1 MTQPPP
7 RDDRAGPDTELVRL
21 RDSEALLRQ
30 TLDAISQQ
38 VWVCD
43 ARGQTKFTN
52 RQWLDY
58 VGWSGEPPCGTEW
71 VELLHPDD
79 RDATLARWA
88 HSIATGEPFEME
100 IRLRGADGAYRW
112 FLGRAGPIR
121 DRAGTILRWVG
132 SNTDIDDGKRA
143 TAALTVERAR
153 LQAVL
158 DAVPVGIVI
167 AEAPSGR
174 IVRGNP
180 QTERIAR
187 HHVLRSPSIEAYTDW
202 PVFRPDGRPLAAEE
216 YPLSRVLV
224 TGEPTSGEEYLYRR
238 GDGTQ
243 TWVRLIAAPVRGA
256 AGETIAGVVAIV
268 DIDRE
273 KRIERALRESEKIF
287 RDLTEALPQIVW
299 TATVD
304 GGLDYC
310 NRRWPNFTG
319 TSSDEANGEGWI
331 HHLHP
336 DDAPRTRERWYRCV
350 ETGEPFETEYR
361 LRDKEGD
368 HHWFLARAVPL
379 RDEAGR
385 ILRWFGTC
393 TDIGEIVA
401 ARQTLARGSESLAR
415 EVAERT
421 RQLEEANAR
430 LRTEMEERSRAEEA
444 LRHAHKMEAIGQLT
458 GGIAHDF
465 NNLLQVVAGNLQ
477 LLNGDLA
484 GNAIAAQRIRN
495 ALSGVERGAKLASQ
509 LLAFA
514 RRQPLA
520 PQVVNLG
527 RLVRSMRDLLRRSL
541 GEEIETETAVAEG
554 LWNTLIDPVQV
565 ENAILNLAVNA
576 RDAMAGGGRLTIEVA
591 NTCLDAAHTA
601 RHPEAKPGQY
611 VMLAVSDT
619 GSGMPQDVL
628 ARAFEPFFTTKPEGH
643 GTGLGLPM
651 VYGFVRQSDGWV
663 ELDSEPGRGT
673 MVRIFLPRE
682 HREEK
687 AAPERPAGPVSG
699 GSETILVVED
709 DAEVRATVVDILR
722 DLGYRVLQAEDG
734 ASALAIVRSGVP
746 IDLLFTDVI
755 MPGAISSPELA
766 GEARRVLPDLAV
778 LFTSGYARDAI
789 VHGGRLDEGI
799 HLLSKPFR
807 NEELAH
813 RLRQL
818 LDDGNEDAPV
828 HETERDTEGRSG
840 PRPRVLLVE
849 DELLIRDWIAE
860 MLRDLGHEVEE
871 ADSAEEALARLERGG
886 IGVLVT
892 DIGLPGRSGE
902 ELAADAA
909 RLDPS
914 LRVVLA
920 TGRGRT
926 DLDAEK
932 LGCAALEY
940 LGKPY
945 EATDVERA
953 MANVLGGQ
961 RSGR

>member
-1 MTQPPP
+1 
-7 RDDRAGPDTELVRL
+7 
-21 RDSEALLRQ
+21 
-30 TLDAISQQ
+30 
-38 VWVCD
+38 
-43 ARGQTKFTN
+43 
-52 RQWLDY
+52 
-58 VGWSGEPPCGTEW
+58 
-71 VELLHPDD
+71 
-79 RDATLARWA
+79 
-88 HSIATGEPFEME
+88 
-100 IRLRGADGAYRW
+100 
-112 FLGRAGPIR
+112 
-121 DRAGTILRWVG
+121 
-132 SNTDIDDGKRA
+132 
-143 TAALTVERAR
+143 
-153 LQAVL
+153 
-158 DAVPVGIVI
+158 
-167 AEAPSGR
+167 
-174 IVRGNP
+174 
-180 QTERIAR
+180 
-187 HHVLRSPSIEAYTDW
+187 
-202 PVFRPDGRPLAAEE
+202 
-216 YPLSRVLV
+216 PLSRALV
-224 TGEPTSGEEYLYRR
+224 TGEPTPGEEYLYRR
-238 GDGTQ
+238 GDGTWA
-243 TWVRLIAAPVRGA
+243 WVRLIAAPVKGE
-256 AGETIAGVVAIV
+256 AGETIATMVAIV

-299 TATVD
+299 TATV
-304 GGLDYC
+304 GGSIEYC
-310 NRRWPNFTG
+310 NRRWSDFTG

-331 HHLHP
+331 RYLHP
-336 DDAPRTRERWYRCV
+336 DDASGTLERWHRCV

-361 LRDKEGD
+361 LRCKEGD
-368 HHWFLARAVPL
+368 HHWFLARAMPL
-379 RDEAGR
+379 RDETGR

-401 ARQTLARGSESLAR
+401 ARQTLALSSEHLAR
-415 EVAERT
+415 EVADRT

-430 LRTEMEERSRAEEA
+430 LRTEMEERGRAEEA
-444 LRHAHKMEAIGQLT
+444 LRHAQKMEAIGQLT
-458 GGIAHDF
+458 GGVAHDF
-465 NNLLQVVAGNLQ
+465 NNLLQVIAGNLQ
-477 LLNGDLA
+477 LLAGDLA
-484 GNAIAAQRIRN
+484 GNAVAAWRIRS

-541 GEEIETETAVAEG
+541 GEEIEIETAVAEG

-576 RDAMAGGGRLTIEVA
+576 RDAMAGGGRLTIEVD
-591 NTCLDAAHTA
+591 NVRLDAWQAA
-601 RHPEAKPGQY
+601 RHPEAKTGQY

-619 GSGMPQDVL
+619 GTGMPHDVA

-651 VYGFVRQSDGWV
+651 VYGFVRQSDGHV

-673 MVRIFLPRE
+673 TVRIYLPRE

-687 AAPERPAGPVSG
+687 RAAAERPAGAVSG

-709 DAEVRATVVDILR
+709 DPEVRATVVDILR

-734 ASALAIVRSGVP
+734 ASALEIVRSGVP
-746 IDLLFTDVI
+746 VDLLFTDVI
-755 MPGAISSPELA
+755 MPGAVSSPDLA
-766 GEARRVLPDLAV
+766 REARRVLPGLAV
-778 LFTSGYARDAI
+778 LFTSGYAQDAI
-789 VHGGRLDEGI
+789 VHGGRLDDGV

-818 LDDGNEDAPV
+818 LDAGSGGDIPAS
-828 HETERDTEGRSG
+828 ETEREADERSG
-840 PRPRVLLVE
+840 RRPRVLLVE
-849 DELLIRDWIAE
+849 DELLIRDWTAE

-892 DIGLPGRSGE
+892 DIGLPGRSGVD
-902 ELAADAA
+902 LAADAA

-914 LRVVLA
+914 IRVVLA

-926 DLDAEK
+926 DVDAGR
-932 LGCAALEY
+932 LGCAAVEF

-945 EATDVERA
+945 QATDIERA
-953 MANVLGGQ
+953 MANVLDGQ
-961 RSGR
+961 GS